1 MGCFFRAPE
10 EMSLMFL
17 LCTDC
22 KPVCTAPVP
31 SIICSIIHRTADSRL
46 DCDSD
51 AILRDN
57 LIHLIFFFNVRKVKP
72 GKKIDE

>member
-10 EMSLMFL
+10 ETSLMFL

-57 LIHLIFFFNVRKVKP
+57 LIHLIFFLMSEKLSQVRK
-72 GKKIDE
+72 